1 MDSRGTTNGGSGSGG
16 AGPTL
21 HVNVGGVHAV
31 AGMLEAAATK
41 LAAHAVPV
49 AHPPLGKDET
59 SVSAAARLTEHGAVL
74 ASRAGDGAAVLQA
87 AAAALYQAAGTY
99 TAVDTANVSVVALAG
114 NPMAPTPTAPPAV
127 TANVQPVD
135 VPVLPS
141 APRPGEVTAA
151 MMKAGTPSSG
161 QAFIKNCNA
170 IGGSFRDAA
179 SSARSAAGLV
189 NDHLT
194 GAAGPRIH
202 QALMSFGDWSTHMG
216 AHADTLAQSASSH
229 ATRFTQVQRATPK
242 PTDYESV
249 QQRFAKAQAINASH
263 PGMGVPAMVQAQNDY
278 IDLNQRTTVSM
289 AGYHTGEFP
298 QAPPP
303 PPPAVHIVEPAP
315 AQSDSASAGQP
326 APGRHVAEE
335 KHLGA
340 PVDDAAAA
348 ADDAGA
354 ELGTGGDG
362 LDQLGASPLGAGG
375 GASEMA
381 STMPA
386 LLTGVLGGVVGAV
399 TAIPQGVAQQAQ
411 GLASQAMEGMSGL
424 SKGLAGKDGLDTPS
438 LGDGPS
444 SPGFDPGGLGGGGGG
459 GEPSTAPAAS
469 ASDLPPAGSGTSM
482 LSSASSSPAAG
493 PAMTSGARV
502 EPVAAGPGGAPMMMP
517 PMGAGGGMGAA
528 GSGARPMKEPDKLI
542 KVPKAPNSEPVK
554 GEVLRR
560 QVVAT
565 ADDPLDNDEK
575 PKPTVG
581 VGSRRLREQLK
592 GDK

>member
-1 MDSRGTTNGGSGSGG
+1 
-16 AGPTL
+16 
-21 HVNVGGVHAV
+21 
-31 AGMLEAAATK
+31 MLEAAATK

-49 AHPPLGKDET
+49 AHPPLGNDET

-87 AAAALYQAAGTY
+87 AAAALYQATGTY
-99 TAVDTANVSVVALAG
+99 TAVDTANVSVVALTG
-114 NPMAPTPTAPPAV
+114 NPIAPTPTAPPAV
-127 TANVQPVD
+127 TANVQPID

-179 SSARSAAGLV
+179 SSAHSAAGLV

-216 AHADTLAQSASSH
+216 THADTVAQSASSH
-229 ATRFTQVQRATPK
+229 ATRFTQVQRATPT

-278 IDLNQRTTVSM
+278 MDLNQRTTVSM

-315 AQSDSASAGQP
+315 AQNDSASAGQP

-335 KHLGA
+335 KHPGA
-340 PVDDAAAA
+340 PADDAAAA

-386 LLTGVLGGVVGAV
+386 LLTGVLGGLVGAV
-399 TAIPQGVAQQAQ
+399 TAIPQGAAQQAQ
-411 GLASQAMEGMSGL
+411 SLASQAMEGMSGL

-444 SPGFDPGGLGGGGGG
+444 LPGFDPSGLGGGGGGG

-502 EPVAAGPGGAPMMMP
+502 EPVSAGPGGAPMMMP

-542 KVPKAPNSEPVK
+542 KALKAANSEPVK

-565 ADDPLDNDEK
+565 ADDPLDNDENDK

-581 VGSRRLREQLK
+581 VGSRRLRQQLK